1 MGEQDPEP
9 LRIPRPKSW
18 RAAPPSLA
26 VRLGW
31 LGIASAAL
39 DLTAVYWK
47 TPVIRQGVT
56 CGDLA
61 DVLTPVLLVLLYAL
75 VLRQL
80 PRTDPRPRFLF
91 ALGCVALLIGHGI
104 HVAANSIHDAIDRAG
119 LTDPA
124 GLVNWWDEHVSH
136 YTVHGAKALLCV
148 ALTALETERD
158 PTIKRP
164 ALFWIG
170 ALAYGFIAFT
180 EGVEGQTV
188 PLVLPFV
195 VLYLAWS
202 LGRGRPLA
210 PVRLFYTLA
219 ALVSILLFAY
229 WGIAHRGFPEFSQ
242 VGLIPRP

>member
-1 MGEQDPEP
+1 MGHPDPQP
-9 LRIPRPKSW
+9 LTRW
-18 RAAPPSLA
+18 RAAPPSLP

-39 DLTAVYWK
+39 DLAAVYWK
-47 TPVIRQGVT
+47 MPAIRPGVT
-56 CGDLA
+56 CGDLVDIA
-61 DVLTPVLLVLLYAL
+61 TPVVLVLLYAL
-75 VLRQL
+75 VLRRL
-80 PRTDPRPRFLF
+80 PSADLRPRLLF
-91 ALGCVALLIGHGI
+91 ALGGFGLLIGHGI
-104 HVAANSIHDAIDRAG
+104 HVGANSIHDALDRAG
-119 LTDPA
+119 MTDPV
-124 GLVNWWDEHVSH
+124 GLANWWDEHVSH
-136 YTVHGAKALLCV
+136 YTIHGAKALLGV
-148 ALTALETERD
+148 GLTALESGRGSEE
-158 PTIKRP
+158 KRP
-164 ALFWIG
+164 AIFWIG

-195 VLYLAWS
+195 VLYVAWS

-219 ALVSILLFAY
+219 ALVSILLFAV

>member
-1 MGEQDPEP
+1 MGDPDPEP
-9 LRIPRPKSW
+9 LKS
-18 RAAPPSLA
+18 SLA
-26 VRLGW
+26 IRLGW

-47 TPVIRQGVT
+47 TPVIRPGVT
-56 CGDLA
+56 CGDLV

-75 VLRQL
+75 VLRRL
-80 PRTDPRPRFLF
+80 SATPASDRRPRILF
-91 ALGCVALLIGHGI
+91 MIGCMALLIGHGI
-104 HVAANSIHDAIDRAG
+104 HAAANSIHDAIDRVG
-119 LTDPA
+119 LTDPG

-136 YTVHGAKALLCV
+136 VAIHGAKALLCV
-148 ALTALETERD
+148 SLTSLEMGRDASVER
-158 PTIKRP
+158 RP
-164 ALFWIG
+164 PLFWIG
-170 ALAYGFIAFT
+170 ALCYGFIAFT

-202 LGRGRPLA
+202 VGRGRPLA

>member
-1 MGEQDPEP
+1 MGDQDPEP
-9 LRIPRPKSW
+9 LK
-18 RAAPPSLA
+18 PSIA
-26 VRLGW
+26 IRLGW

-47 TPVIRQGVT
+47 TPAIRPGVT
-56 CGDLA
+56 CGDLV

-80 PRTDPRPRFLF
+80 PAVPASDRRPRLLF
-91 ALGCVALLIGHGI
+91 MIGCMALLIGHGI

-119 LTDPA
+119 LADPG

-136 YTVHGAKALLCV
+136 YAVHGAKALLCV
-148 ALTALETERD
+148 ALTAMGAGKNPSVER
-158 PTIKRP
+158 RP
-164 ALFWIG
+164 LLFWIG
-170 ALAYGFIAFT
+170 ALAYGFIVFT